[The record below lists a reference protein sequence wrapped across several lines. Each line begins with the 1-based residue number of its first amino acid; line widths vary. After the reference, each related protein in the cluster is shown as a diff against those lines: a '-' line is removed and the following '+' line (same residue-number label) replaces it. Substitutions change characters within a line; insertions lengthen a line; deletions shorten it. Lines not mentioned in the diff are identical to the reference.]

1 MWGQRYAHMSV
12 DTARGQ
18 KRASNDSPV
27 AGIPGG
33 CELPGVGENRTPE
46 LLKNS
51 FLLTAERFL

>member
-1 MWGQRYAHMSV
+1 MSV